1 MTRSRLLT
9 KTQVIKMKTKNA
21 FAFRDFDKQKI
32 LQRRFFKDFHFDADK
47 SDTEILQD
55 LSLADNDSLPT
66 IERKHQVLKSVF
78 DRLSRLD
85 VLVCNHTNRIKRCQQ
100 NLSKEINSIRDD
112 DAKKK
117 LEQRYSFGQSIALEY
132 IFGVSSGVE
141 DLMKPLEKI
150 WRELEN
156 KLQELY
162 RENFAERLKRARLK
176 AKLSRKELGDTINL
190 SPNGYGQYESARR
203 EPSLT
208 SLIRLSR
215 TLKVSA
221 DWLIGVTP

>member
-1 MTRSRLLT
+1 
-9 KTQVIKMKTKNA
+9 MKTKNA

-100 NLSKEINSIRDD
+100 HLSKEINSIRDD

-156 KLQELY
+156 KLQEIY